1 MSASSSA
8 AARSATVR
16 MPIASSRAPIFD
28 PTPHRAVVGRAPM
41 TSIQLSRVSMK
52 VPCGLPKSVAILART
67 RVSPM
72 PTEQCSSVAASTA
85 AWISGRSATGSSVS
99 TPTNASSQPS
109 TSTTAP
115 GVARSV
121 SITRADAAS

>member
-1 MSASSSA
+1 M
-8 AARSATVR
+8 RI
-16 MPIASSRAPIFD
+16 PIAWRRAPILV
-28 PTPHRAVVGRAPM
+28 PTPQSAVVGRSPM

-72 PTEQCSSVAASTA
+72 PTEQCSPVAASTA
-85 AWISGRSATGSSVS
+85 AWIERAATTGSSAS
-99 TPTNASSQPS
+99 IPTKASSHPS

-115 GVARSV
+115 GVARNV
-121 SITRADAAS
+121 AITCADAAS

>member
-1 MSASSSA
+1 
-8 AARSATVR
+8 
-16 MPIASSRAPIFD
+16 MPIASSRAPILV
-28 PTPHRAVVGRAPM
+28 PTPHSAVVGRSPI
-41 TSIQLSRVSMK
+41 TSIQLSRVSWK

-72 PTEQCSSVAASTA
+72 PTEQWRSVAASTA
-85 AWISGRSATGSSVS
+85 AWMLRAVATGSSVS
-99 TPTNASSQPS
+99 IPTKASSQPS

-121 SITRADAAS
+121 SITLADAAS

>member
-1 MSASSSA
+1 MNS
-8 AARSATVR
+8 V
-16 MPIASSRAPIFD
+16 
-28 PTPHRAVVGRAPM
+28 
-41 TSIQLSRVSMK
+41 QLSRVSMK

-72 PTEQCSSVAASTA
+72 PTEQCSPVASSTA
-85 AWISGRSATGSSVS
+85 AWIARAVATGSSVS
-99 TPTNASSQPS
+99 MPTNASSQPS

-121 SITRADAAS
+121 AITRAEASS

>member
-1 MSASSSA
+1 M
-8 AARSATVR
+8 RI
-16 MPIASSRAPIFD
+16 PIASSRAPIFA
-28 PTPHRAVVGRAPM
+28 PTPHSAVVGRSPM
-41 TSIQLSRVSMK
+41 TSIQLSRVSRK

-72 PTEQCSSVAASTA
+72 PTEQCRPVASSTA
-85 AWISGRSATGSSVS
+85 AWIERAAASGSSVS
-99 TPTNASSQPS
+99 TPTNASSHPS